1 MIRTLKKCWST
12 KESKKGSDGVSGRAK
27 HEYSSYDDG
36 RITDSVDC
44 DIDYVPLP
52 GNPTPHMS
60 FTSSL
65 PAPTY
70 LSHQWSY
77 FLQRQTR
84 GRTDTEWRENVQAL
98 VVDADMG

>member
-1 MIRTLKKCWST
+1 MESPDEPSMST
-12 KESKKGSDGVSGRAK
+12 QAN
-27 HEYSSYDDG
+27 DDG

-52 GNPTPHMS
+52 GNPTPHVN

-65 PAPTY
+65 PAPNY